1 MRTSTDAGTVD
12 LLDSR
17 RDRKSSLA
25 RSTGLAVVA
34 AATLLIAWADA
45 AGASGYHSCANIRNG
60 GAGISHVRVKRTGC
74 STARFVLRHNDH
86 PGWSCQNLPGGR
98 NGFPVVC
105 KHSGGKVIRATYGD

>member
-1 MRTSTDAGTVD
+1 MHTSTATPGNH
-12 LLDSR
+12 R
-17 RDRKSSLA
+17 IGKAALA
-25 RSTGLAVVA
+25 RAIALAVVVA
-34 AATLLIAWADA
+34 AVISIGGAGRASAT
-45 AGASGYHSCANIRNG
+45 GYHSCANIRND

-86 PGWSCQNLPGGR
+86 PGWLCHNLPGGR